1 MILPYIQ
8 HDFSNN
14 MSSLVTRKHEPD
26 TSSDSDS
33 EDTPAE
39 RRVTFNPIANK
50 RQPSDENGDYDIVE
64 VPLRPGGEI
73 LTSDEERR
81 ASARKEDIL
90 FTFMWVLNEWDGGVN
105 CVIPSVISRA
115 TAKRNATPR
124 PYGEMTEPTYEELFL
139 LCGPLIT
146 KLENGES
153 VTLSGRAGRMMV
165 TDIASVQSLAAV
177 LKPIM
182 F

>member
-1 MILPYIQ
+1 
-8 HDFSNN
+8 
-14 MSSLVTRKHEPD
+14 MSSLINQDPPQKEK
-26 TSSDSDS
+26 
-33 EDTPAE
+33 

-50 RQPSDENGDYDIVE
+50 RQPSDEKGDYEIVE
-64 VPLRPGGEI
+64 VPLLPECKI

-81 ASARKEDIL
+81 ASARKEDVL
-90 FTFMWVLNEWDGGVN
+90 FTFMWVLSEWDGGVN

-115 TAKRNATPR
+115 TAKRNATAR

-165 TDIASVQSLAAV
+165 TDLASVKSLAAV
-177 LKPIM
+177 LKPI
-182 F
+182 FF